1 MANNNKKTI
10 GQKIDRKIE
19 KISKIDD
26 VVVAEINKPVGT
38 ITFKKWH
45 VGIAAIVITTALIV
59 AIIL

>member
-1 MANNNKKTI
+1 MMANNKKTI

-26 VVVAEINKPVGT
+26 VVVAEINEPVGT

>member
-1 MANNNKKTI
+1 MMADKKTI
-10 GQKIDRKIE
+10 GQKIDQKIE

-26 VVVAEINKPVGT
+26 VVVAEINEPVGT

-45 VGIAAIVITTALIV
+45 VGIVAIVVTTALIV

>member
-1 MANNNKKTI
+1 MMANKKTI
-10 GQKIDRKIE
+10 GQKIDQKIE

-26 VVVAEINKPVGT
+26 VVVAEINEPVGT